1 MLSSVKKI
9 AASKD
14 LTIFTSLS
22 GKLTRYHHIPLGS
35 HWQLELEQISLTAL
49 LLFYLLLSLFNVLSV
64 IISGIGYLRVGVC
77 NHSNKP
83 PLFGDKQ
90 HMSTHRCCQ
99 ASAQLGSSDQ
109 SVWSCTKRTDISLL
123 LLFIFIL
130 FHFILTCICFFLFFF
145 CNIYWTWI
153 DNAEFY

>member
-130 FHFILTCICFFLFFF
+130 FHFILTCIWFFF
-145 CNIYWTWI
+145 FFFVTST
-153 DNAEFY
+153 EHE